1 MRLSLAFKNNTFTY
15 GFQKHKGNHGLN
27 FSLFFSL
34 WFCTYNAITLMK
46 TRGRTLSVHT
56 CRVHF
61 HKLEQPLATG
71 LPFLSCQDYFT
82 TSIYVAEY
90 YSDHE
95 KTIQS
100 GFQSHTN
107 HRN

>member
-1 MRLSLAFKNNTFTY
+1 MKPWLIKKMRLSLAFKNNTFTY

-61 HKLEQPLATG
+61 HKIEQHLAMG
-71 LPFLSCQDYFT
+71 LPFLFLPRLFHNFNLCCRILFRS
-82 TSIYVAEY
+82 
-90 YSDHE
+90 
-95 KTIQS
+95 
-100 GFQSHTN
+100 
-107 HRN
+107 